1 VTYEE
6 AVAIP
11 EARRT
16 SAQQRIVVEHEYAM
30 ARRPVQAQAPAIAV
44 NAEDP
49 ALFESYERFLVALAH
64 MEDAAGPYDPKVAKH
79 EDYMHFV
86 TFKAL
91 PAEKRDRVNHWVDL
105 YFKEIGLSWTVA

>member
-1 VTYEE
+1 MTYEE
-6 AVAIP
+6 AIAIP

-16 SAQQRIVVEHEYAM
+16 SAQQRIVAEYEYMM
-30 ARRPVQAQAPAIAV
+30 AGRSAPQAPAIAV